1 MPMNTSTASDR
12 PGSHPQDKKEGS
24 LTILLEDITVAFQRI
39 VNRPGSMKEYVIRR
53 IKGEI
58 KAKDLKALNRV
69 SLAVRRGEVFGVIGR
84 NGAGKTTMLRVMSRI
99 LRPTQGRLRIWGE
112 TTPLMGVG
120 AGFNP
125 ELTGRENA
133 FIYSSILGRR
143 QVRTYELMDEI
154 IDFSELGGF
163 IDAPLRTYSSGM
175 VARLGFAV
183 AMAERPEILLL
194 DEVLAVGDEP
204 FREKCSKRFRSFCE
218 AGTTVV
224 MVSHSM
230 GSILD
235 LCNRAVWLHRGR
247 VRAIGDPQET
257 VQAFRNFKQKGRLG

>member
-1 MPMNTSTASDR
+1 MNTSTVSKTAAGER
-12 PGSHPQDKKEGS
+12 EPGREGIAA
-24 LTILLEDITVAFQRI
+24 LLLEDVTVSFQRI
-39 VNRPGSMKEYVIRR
+39 VDRPGSMKEYLIRR
-53 IKGEI
+53 IKGEL
-58 KAKDLKALNRV
+58 KTDDLKALDRI

-99 LRPTQGRLRIWGE
+99 IRPTHGRLRVWGE

-133 FIYSSILGRR
+133 YIYSSILGRR
-143 QVRTYELMDEI
+143 QARTHELMEAI
-154 IDFSELGGF
+154 IDFSELRDF
-163 IDAPLRTYSSGM
+163 IDTPLRTYSSGM

-183 AMAERPEILLL
+183 AMAERPDILLL

-204 FREKCSKRFRSFCE
+204 FREKCSRRFKSFCE

-230 GSILD
+230 GSIQE
-235 LCNRAVWLHRGR
+235 LCDRAAWLERGR
-247 VRAIGDPQET
+247 VQAIGEPQET
-257 VQAFRNFKQKGRLG
+257 VKAFRSFRKKGRLG